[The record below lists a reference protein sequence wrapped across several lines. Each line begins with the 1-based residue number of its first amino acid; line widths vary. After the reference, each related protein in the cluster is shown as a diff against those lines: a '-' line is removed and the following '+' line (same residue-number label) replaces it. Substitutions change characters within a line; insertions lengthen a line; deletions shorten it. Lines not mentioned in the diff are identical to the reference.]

1 MPDLI
6 VYSLERAE
14 LLQTKAGTLGAGV
27 IVLID
32 CADCSFND
40 MKRFILAVRE

>member
-1 MPDLI
+1 MVAILQR
-6 VYSLERAE
+6 SLL